1 MRLDG
6 LDHVPPGPRVAA
18 GFRLR
23 RARPADEAELAR
35 VLAAAFE
42 DPEWSPQVVHNRLTG
57 EDTVKAVYVAAR
69 GTIIGATASARYL
82 PDRYPGL
89 GYLHW
94 VATHPDY
101 QGRGLGRMV
110 ILAVLHHFRESGC
123 TGAVLETDDHRL
135 PAIRL
140 YLSLGFLPQM
150 VAPDHPER
158 WRAVFQ
164 ALGTLPPEPVTH
176 RH

>member
-1 MRLDG
+1 
-6 LDHVPPGPRVAA
+6 
-18 GFRLR
+18 
-23 RARPADEAELAR
+23 
-35 VLAAAFE
+35 
-42 DPEWSPQVVHNRLTG
+42 
-57 EDTVKAVYVAAR
+57 
-69 GTIIGATASARYL
+69 
-82 PDRYPGL
+82 
-89 GYLHW
+89 
-94 VATHPDY
+94 
-101 QGRGLGRMV
+101 MV

-164 ALGTLPPEPVTH
+164 ALGTLPPEPVTP